1 MQVAVLGA
9 GVVGVSTA
17 YFLAKAG
24 LKVLV
29 FEREPQAGMQCSY
42 ANGAQLSYSH
52 ADPWATY
59 GNVFKAIKWLGQN
72 NAPLLLRPRIDPDMY
87 IWIMKFL
94 LNCSQTKVEANTKA
108 ILNLGF
114 YSKKVLHELMQ
125 EENINFDY
133 SAPGILHIFK
143 YAKEL
148 EQCQKLFDKFRSMKK
163 EVEFRELSKSDCLNF
178 DSALEHLMK
187 GRIGGVLCS
196 ADEVGDAF
204 KFTQELVKITERMG
218 VEYHYDTEVLG
229 LRNNKAKIASIILE
243 DKEIEVDAAV
253 VCLGAYGNLFLRRH
267 GINLP
272 IYPMK
277 GYSISIPTYDTSIC
291 PKVSVTDQQR
301 KVVFSRIGDT
311 FRVAGTAEF
320 AGYNH
325 EILDERIAP
334 IVATSKKYFP
344 KGGDYSHYSAWAC
357 LRPQTPHSYP
367 YISRTSFKNLY
378 VNIGHGS
385 LGWTQALG
393 SAKAIAGL
401 VSKKTP
407 EFDLTPYLTNK

>member
-9 GVVGVSTA
+9 GVIGVSTA

-24 LKVLV
+24 AKVLV
-29 FEREPQAGMQCSY
+29 FERESQAGMQCSY

-59 GNVFKAIKWLGQN
+59 GNVIKAIKWLGQN
-72 NAPLLLRPRIDPDMY
+72 NAPLLLRPRVDPDMY

-94 LNCSQTKVEANTKA
+94 RNCSQIKVDKNTQA

-125 EENINFDY
+125 EEKIDFEY
-133 SAPGILHIFK
+133 STSGILHIFK
-143 YAKEL
+143 HAKEL
-148 EQCQKLFDKFRSMKK
+148 DQCQKLFDKFRNMKK
-163 EVEFRELSKSDCLNF
+163 EVEFSRLSKSDCMHF
-178 DSALEHLMK
+178 DNSLEHLMK

-196 ADEVGDAF
+196 ADEIGDAF

-218 VEYHYDTEVLG
+218 VQYNYDTEVLG
-229 LRNNKAKIASIILE
+229 LRKNKAAVTSIILD
-243 DKEIEVDAAV
+243 DKQIEVDAV
-253 VCLGAYGNLFLRRH
+253 IVCLGAYGNLFLRRH
-267 GINLP
+267 DINLP

-277 GYSISIPTYDTSIC
+277 GYSISIPTDSTSIC

-301 KVVFSRIGDT
+301 KVVFSHIGNT

-344 KGGDYSHYSAWAC
+344 KGGDYSRYTAWAC

-367 YISRTSFKNLY
+367 YISNTIFKNLY

-393 SAKAIAGL
+393 SAKAIA
-401 VSKKTP
+401 
-407 EFDLTPYLTNK
+407 DLTLKKSPELNLNPYIINN